1 MTAAQP
7 IMTNSLK
14 VQPELSNLYNSIYA
28 KEDRK
33 LSKVAAQFVITIFL
47 EDHVLEM
54 GCAGSSDARITVKS
68 DS

>member
-1 MTAAQP
+1 
-7 IMTNSLK
+7 MTNSLK

-47 EDHVLEM
+47 EDQRSRNGL
-54 GCAGSSDARITVKS
+54 RWIL
-68 DS
+68 